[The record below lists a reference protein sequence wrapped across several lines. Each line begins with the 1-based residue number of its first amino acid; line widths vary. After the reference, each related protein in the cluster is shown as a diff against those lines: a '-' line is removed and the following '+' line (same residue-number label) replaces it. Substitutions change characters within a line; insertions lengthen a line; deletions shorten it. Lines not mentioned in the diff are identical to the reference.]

1 MKELDL
7 LLQNWLNSSYPLATE
22 AERARFEAFL
32 ELPDPEIA
40 RYLLGHE
47 PPAEPSFAPLIAQ
60 LVRSRA

>member
-7 LLQNWLNSSYPLATE
+7 LLQNWLKSRYPRATE
-22 AERARFEAFL
+22 AERTCFEAFL

-47 PPAEPSFAPLIAQ
+47 PPADPGFTPLIAQ
-60 LVRSRA
+60 LVRSQV

>member
-7 LLQNWLNSSYPLATE
+7 LLQDWLSSSYPLASQ
-22 AERARFEAFL
+22 AEKALFEAFL

-47 PPAEPSFAPLIAQ
+47 PSADPTYSTLVAQ
-60 LVRSRA
+60 LVRSAP